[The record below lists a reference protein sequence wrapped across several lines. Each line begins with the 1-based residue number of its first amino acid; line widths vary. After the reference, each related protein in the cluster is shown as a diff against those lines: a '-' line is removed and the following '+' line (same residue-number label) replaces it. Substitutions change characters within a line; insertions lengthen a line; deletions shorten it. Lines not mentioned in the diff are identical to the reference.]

1 MYYVNPYI
9 KDVVRIFPPQNR
21 YGYLRLDMNENPEG
35 LPQEFVDSVLKEFTP
50 SFLATYPEP
59 DVFIHKYADFIQV
72 KPEQICITNGSD
84 AAIRYTFE
92 VFAAPGSSVVT
103 VTPSFE
109 MYGVNCNMLGLVH
122 KPVSYSKDFTISV
135 DDIISAIDET
145 TDIVALLNPNNPIG
159 PNFTRKE
166 AISVIEKARKVG
178 AMVIFDEAYHYFCKD
193 TFLDLINEY
202 DNVLIFRTFSKLF
215 SLAACR
221 LGMVIGN
228 VQAIEYLRKARP
240 SFEVN
245 ALALKFAE
253 RILDHPEIF
262 DELISVSK
270 AGREYLID
278 ALEKNNYEYY
288 PQSGNFIFFKPHTD
302 VTTLSNRLMEAKI
315 LVKTYGNELL
325 KDYIRINT
333 GSPKVM
339 EEFMQALLK
348 LDVPDKTISDRK

>member
-1 MYYVNPYI
+1 MYYVNPNI
-9 KDVVRIFPPQNR
+9 KDVIRIFPPQDR

-35 LPQEFVDSVLKEFTP
+35 LPQTFVESVLEEFTP

-59 DVFIHKYADFIQV
+59 DIFMQKYADFIQV
-72 KPEQICITNGSD
+72 KPENICLTNGSD

-122 KPVSYSKDFTISV
+122 KPVAYSKDFTISV
-135 DDIISAIDET
+135 MDIITAIDET

-159 PNFTRKE
+159 PNFTKEE
-166 AISVIEKARKVG
+166 AIQVIERAKEVG
-178 AMVIFDEAYHYFCKD
+178 AIVIFDEAYHYFCKE
-193 TFLDLINEY
+193 TFLSLIEEY
-202 DNVLIFRTFSKLF
+202 DNVLIFRTFSKIF

-221 LGMVIGN
+221 LGMVISN
-228 VQAIEYLRKARP
+228 ETIINYLRKARP

-262 DELISVSK
+262 DELLSNFE
-270 AGREYLID
+270 AGKKYLLD
-278 ALEKNNYEYY
+278 SLEKHGYEYY
-288 PQSGNFIFFKPHTD
+288 PQSGNFIFIKPHID
-302 VTTLSNRLMEAKI
+302 VDVLTSRLMKEKI
-315 LVKTYGNELL
+315 LVKTYGNDLL
-325 KDYIRINT
+325 KDYIRINI
-333 GSPKVM
+333 GAPKIM
-339 EEFMQALLK
+339 EQFIQTLIK
-348 LDVPDKTISDRK
+348 VDTIDAVQN